1 LRFGSELPRVVVEPP
16 GPRSREFLDRLAQV
30 ESRNITFRGDRFP
43 VVWESAVGANV
54 RDVDGNVFVDLT
66 AAFGVALSGHADPI
80 IGGAVEAAWT
90 AGSVHAMGDVHPP
103 SARIRLLERLAEL
116 SPWPTTRGVLA
127 NSGSEAVE
135 IALKT
140 ALLYTG
146 NPAVLAFQGG
156 YHGMTLGALSVTARR
171 EFREPFADKLFPRV
185 EFLPFPIESGQGAKT
200 SLDALDRALSTGL
213 EGAAVGA
220 VILEPIQG
228 RAGVRIP
235 PAGFLEEVAGRVRAA
250 GGLVIFDEIFTGF
263 GRTGRLWAHEWDGV
277 APDLLVAGKALGGGL
292 PLSVCMGAPEIMD
305 AWPESLGE
313 ALHTSTFLGHPLACA
328 SALAFLD
335 RLEGDG
341 LITRS
346 AELGAEWL
354 VALRSRLGGLPEVR
368 EIRGR
373 GMMLGIEVADPGTGG
388 PLAGGGVRV
397 AEEAL
402 RRGVLVL
409 PAGDSG
415 EVVELTPPV
424 VIGRDQL
431 EVATDVLEQALGAT
445 S

>member
-1 LRFGSELPRVVVEPP
+1 
-16 GPRSREFLDRLAQV
+16 
-30 ESRNITFRGDRFP
+30 
-43 VVWESAVGANV
+43 
-54 RDVDGNVFVDLT
+54 
-66 AAFGVALSGHADPI
+66 
-80 IGGAVEAAWT
+80 
-90 AGSVHAMGDVHPP
+90 MGDVHPP
-103 SARIRLLERLAEL
+103 AARIRLLERLGEL
-116 SPWPTTRGVLA
+116 SPWPETRGVLA
-127 NSGSEAVE
+127 NSGAEAVE

-140 ALLYTG
+140 ALMHTG
-146 NPAVLAFQGG
+146 RPGVLAFEGG
-156 YHGMTLGALSVTARR
+156 YHGLTLGALAVSARR
-171 EFREPFADKLFPRV
+171 EFREPFKARLFPQV
-185 EFLPFPIESGQGAKT
+185 EFLPFPGSDSAAA
-200 SLDALDRALSTGL
+200 SLAALDRALATGI
-213 EGAAVGA
+213 EGEPIGA

-235 PAGFLEEVAGRVRAA
+235 PPGFLEEVARRVRAA
-250 GGLVIFDEIFTGF
+250 GGVVIFDEIFTGF

-277 APDLLVAGKALGGGL
+277 VPDLLAAGKALGGGL
-292 PLSVCMGAPEIMD
+292 PLSVCMGPPAIMN
-305 AWPESLGE
+305 AWPESRGE

-341 LITRS
+341 LTARA
-346 AELGAEWL
+346 AELGGEWL
-354 VALRSRLGGLPEVR
+354 GTLRSRLEGLPQVR

-373 GMMLGIEVADPGTGG
+373 GMMLGIEVADPMTGQS
-388 PLAGGGVRV
+388 LAGGGVRV

-431 EVATDVLEQALGAT
+431 EAATDVLEEALRAT